1 MKKIVALFLAFLML
15 LSLCACASSS
25 LAGDETA
32 EKTETAT
39 ADTEKKEEKGEIV
52 YPEGFSAGFGR
63 ADITC
68 EVPATIG
75 PGTEATII
83 NDPLY
88 ATCIAVCDGESVA
101 LLFHLDVKQ
110 IPTNYLKMVTNRLKK
125 DYGVPAENVIL
136 NATHSHNSPTSLT
149 GNTRWLQKTLNG
161 ISAAAGD
168 ALRDLAPSEAYI
180 SKGDTTGFAFV
191 RRYLLA
197 NGKYA
202 CNPSSADNPV
212 EHESEADPELRAIRF
227 DRGDKKDILMV
238 NWQCHAAHGRSDH
251 KTWIS
256 SDFIHNLRSG
266 VESELDVHFSYH
278 NGASG
283 NLNFTNKTGPQKA
296 NYQEAGKEL
305 VGVVKETIK
314 NEEKV
319 NTGKIKSAKSTV
331 NVEVIQDSAERIEGA
346 KAYDA
351 APETE
356 KPSVLA
362 KYNLIS
368 SYEVSA
374 IKARVSYG
382 GPTTDIALYAIS
394 FGDIVFTTS
403 PFEQFDSD
411 AVAVRAAS
419 PFKMTFTCAY
429 SNGAH
434 GYLPSTL
441 AYPHGSYEVY
451 TTYFEMGTSDRIV
464 AGQIALINQL
474 ASAS

>member
-1 MKKIVALFLAFLML
+1 MKKILSLFLALLML

-39 ADTEKKEEKGEIV
+39 SEKKEEKGEIV

-88 ATCIAVCDGESVA
+88 ATCVAVCDGESVA

-110 IPTNYLKMVTNRLKK
+110 IPKNYLKMVTNRLKK

-197 NGKYA
+197 
-202 CNPSSADNPV
+202 
-212 EHESEADPELRAIRF
+212 
-227 DRGDKKDILMV
+227 
-238 NWQCHAAHGRSDH
+238 
-251 KTWIS
+251 
-256 SDFIHNLRSG
+256 
-266 VESELDVHFSYH
+266 
-278 NGASG
+278 
-283 NLNFTNKTGPQKA
+283 
-296 NYQEAGKEL
+296 
-305 VGVVKETIK
+305 
-314 NEEKV
+314 
-319 NTGKIKSAKSTV
+319 
-331 NVEVIQDSAERIEGA
+331 
-346 KAYDA
+346 
-351 APETE
+351 
-356 KPSVLA
+356 
-362 KYNLIS
+362 
-368 SYEVSA
+368 
-374 IKARVSYG
+374 
-382 GPTTDIALYAIS
+382 
-394 FGDIVFTTS
+394 
-403 PFEQFDSD
+403 
-411 AVAVRAAS
+411 
-419 PFKMTFTCAY
+419 
-429 SNGAH
+429 
-434 GYLPSTL
+434 
-441 AYPHGSYEVY
+441 
-451 TTYFEMGTSDRIV
+451 
-464 AGQIALINQL
+464 
-474 ASAS
+474 

>member
-1 MKKIVALFLAFLML
+1 MKKIVSLFLAMLML

-25 LAGDETA
+25 LAVDETA
-32 EKTETAT
+32 EKKTEEAKTE
-39 ADTEKKEEKGEIV
+39 EKKEKGEIV
-52 YPEGFSAGFGR
+52 YPKEFSAGFGR

-75 PGTEATII
+75 PGTEATMVA
-83 NDPLY
+83 DPLY
-88 ATCIAVCDGESVA
+88 ATCVAVCDGENVA
-101 LLFHLDVKQ
+101 LLFHMDVKG
-110 IPTNYLKMVTNRLKK
+110 IPSNYLKMATNRLKK

-149 GNTRWLQKTLNG
+149 ANTRWLQKTLNG
-161 ISAAAGD
+161 ISEAAGD
-168 ALRDLAPSEAYI
+168 ALRDLAPAEAYI
-180 SKGDTTGFAFV
+180 SKGDTTGFGFV
-191 RRYLLA
+191 RRYLLE
-197 NGKYA
+197 NGKYK
-202 CNPSSADNPV
+202 CNPSNADKPV

-227 DRGDKKDILMV
+227 ERGDKKDILMV

-256 SDFIHNLRSG
+256 PDFICNLRNG
-266 VESELDVHFSYH
+266 VEKEMDVHFSYH

-296 NYQEAGKEL
+296 NYEVAGKEL
-305 VGVVKETIK
+305 VGVVKETVK

-331 NVEVIQDSAERIEGA
+331 NVEVIQDSPERIEGA
-346 KAYDA
+346 KAFNSA
-351 APETE
+351 SEMEQPTI
-356 KPSVLA
+356 LA

-374 IKARVSYG
+374 INARQSYG

-394 FGDIVFTTS
+394 FGDIVFTTA

-429 SNGAH
+429 SNGAN

>member
-1 MKKIVALFLAFLML
+1 MKKIVSLFLAMLML

-25 LAGDETA
+25 LAVDETA
-32 EKTETAT
+32 EKKTEEAKTE
-39 ADTEKKEEKGEIV
+39 EKKEKGEIV
-52 YPEGFSAGFGR
+52 YPKEFSAGFGR

-75 PGTEATII
+75 PGTEATMVA
-83 NDPLY
+83 DPLY
-88 ATCIAVCDGESVA
+88 ATCVAVCDGENVA
-101 LLFHLDVKQ
+101 LLFHMDVKG
-110 IPTNYLKMVTNRLKK
+110 IPSNYLKMATNRLKK

-149 GNTRWLQKTLNG
+149 AKTRWLQKTLNG
-161 ISAAAGD
+161 ISEAAGD
-168 ALRDLAPSEAYI
+168 ALRDLAPAEAYI
-180 SKGDTTGFAFV
+180 SKGDTTGFGFV
-191 RRYLLA
+191 RRYLLE
-197 NGKYA
+197 NGKYK
-202 CNPSSADNPV
+202 CNPSNADKPV
-212 EHESEADPELRAIRF
+212 EHESVADPELRAIRF

-256 SDFIHNLRSG
+256 SDFICNLRNG
-266 VESELDVHFSYH
+266 VEKEMDVHFSYH

-296 NYQEAGKEL
+296 NYEVAGKEL
-305 VGVVKETIK
+305 VGVVKETVK

-331 NVEVIQDSAERIEGA
+331 NVEVIQDSPERIEGA
-346 KAYDA
+346 KAFNSA
-351 APETE
+351 SEMEQPT
-356 KPSVLA
+356 VLA

-374 IKARVSYG
+374 INARQSYG
-382 GPTTDIALYAIS
+382 GPTTDIPLYAIS
-394 FGDIVFTTS
+394 FGDIVFTTA

-429 SNGAH
+429 SNGAN